1 MKKIVIFG
9 AGNCGKLIA
18 KSILENQNS
27 LLFFID
33 NDEQKHNTHLKLD
46 GGGGI

>member
-18 KSILENQNS
+18 KNILRNQDS

-33 NDEQKHNTHLKLD
+33 NDVQKHNTHLELD